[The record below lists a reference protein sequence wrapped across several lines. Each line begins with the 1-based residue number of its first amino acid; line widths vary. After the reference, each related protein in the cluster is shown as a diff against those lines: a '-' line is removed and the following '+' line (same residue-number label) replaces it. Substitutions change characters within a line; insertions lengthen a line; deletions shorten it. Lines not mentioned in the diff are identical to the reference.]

1 MLIRHMKTPVDKII
15 FKSPFNMLLSGKQFL
30 KYLFIWLCWVVV
42 VAFRMWHAGSLIAAR
57 KLLIAV
63 CWI

>member
-1 MLIRHMKTPVDKII
+1 MKTPVDKII

-30 KYLFIWLCWVVV
+30 KYFIWLGWVLV

-57 KLLIAV
+57 KLLIAA
-63 CWI
+63 CGI

>member
-1 MLIRHMKTPVDKII
+1 MLISHMKTPVDKII

-30 KYLFIWLCWVVV
+30 KYFIWLGWVLV

-57 KLLIAV
+57 KLLIAA
-63 CWI
+63 CGI